1 MSRVGLIGRVS
12 RSGKKTGLVLALLT
26 FVAGIS
32 PAAART
38 HRRKPPA
45 PPPVTSTE
53 AKPAPEPPS
62 LPAPAVPPSSEI
74 EPTPAPLA
82 NELNAQ
88 PGAEVE
94 PPPAPL
100 TEPEPPEPEPAPL
113 VTIEPPPKDV
123 VPPPKDTRGLQRGL
137 RGTAWVG
144 VAATL
149 SLVTAGIVLGVLTQQ
164 RSDALSLST
173 VQQSGGLPP
182 IYDAAQHLA
191 YTDLQSQGQT
201 FNNATIACFA
211 VGGALALTSGIL
223 FWNAARLQGK
233 PKSLALR
240 SVGVSAGG
248 GMVLTGSF

>member
-1 MSRVGLIGRVS
+1 MSQAGRIGRVG
-12 RSGKKTGLVLALLT
+12 RGGKSAGVVLALLT

-38 HRRKPPA
+38 HRRKPA
-45 PPPVTSTE
+45 VTSTE
-53 AKPAPEPPS
+53 STPV
-62 LPAPAVPPSSEI
+62 PAPARPTVATPSPSPEI
-74 EPTPAPLA
+74 EPPPPPLA
-82 NELNAQ
+82 NEPNAQ

-100 TEPEPPEPEPAPL
+100 VEPEPPEPEPAPL
-113 VTIEPPPKDV
+113 VTIEPPLKDS

-149 SLVTAGIVLGVLTQQ
+149 GLVTAGIVFGVLTQQ

-173 VQQSGGLPP
+173 VQQIGGLPP
-182 IYDAAQHLA
+182 IYDAAQHKD

-240 SVGVSAGG
+240 SIGVPAGG

>member
-1 MSRVGLIGRVS
+1 MSQAGLIGRVG
-12 RSGKKTGLVLALLT
+12 REGKKAGLVLALLT
-26 FVAGIS
+26 LVAGIS

-38 HRRKPPA
+38 HRTKPPA
-45 PPPVTSTE
+45 APPVTSSE
-53 AKPAPEPPS
+53 SKPAPEPASPPS
-62 LPAPAVPPSSEI
+62 PAVSPSSEI
-74 EPTPAPLA
+74 EPPPASLA
-82 NELNAQ
+82 NEPRAQ

-100 TEPEPPEPEPAPL
+100 TEPEPPEPPPAPL
-113 VTIEPPPKDV
+113 VTIEQPPKEI
-123 VPPPKDTRGLQRGL
+123 VPLPADTRGLQRGL

-182 IYDAAQHLA
+182 IYDAVQHQA

-233 PKSLALR
+233 SKSLALR
-240 SVGVSAGG
+240 SIGVSAGG

>member
-1 MSRVGLIGRVS
+1 MSQAGLIGRVG
-12 RSGKKTGLVLALLT
+12 RAGKRVGLVLALLT

-38 HRRKPPA
+38 HRRKPTA
-45 PPPVTSTE
+45 APPVTSTD
-53 AKPAPEPPS
+53 AKPPSEPVSPIVPAPSPGSENEPP
-62 LPAPAVPPSSEI
+62 
-74 EPTPAPLA
+74 PAPLA

-113 VTIEPPPKDV
+113 ITIEQPPKEI
-123 VPPPKDTRGLQRGL
+123 VPLPKDTRGLQRGL

-173 VQQSGGLPP
+173 AQQSGGLAPV
-182 IYDAAQHLA
+182 YDAAQHQA

-201 FNNATIACFA
+201 FNSATIACFA

-240 SVGVSAGG
+240 SLGVSAGG